1 MCILPEE
8 LSLKQQQLPEH
19 IPDGSVQAEQQE
31 ESFLDYPCKYVCI
44 IMLSFEAQMDYDQRW
59 CWAISAFIQVS
70 ISSLTIE
77 MSICPQLNRV
87 LLNHT
92 KADQT

>member
-1 MCILPEE
+1 M
-8 LSLKQQQLPEH
+8 
-19 IPDGSVQAEQQE
+19 QAEQQYE
-31 ESFLDYPCKYVCI
+31 LFLAYSCKNVCI
-44 IMLSFEAQMDYDQRW
+44 IMFSFEAQIDYDQRW
-59 CWAISAFIQVS
+59 HQAISPFIQLS
-70 ISSLTIE
+70 ISSLIIE

>member
-1 MCILPEE
+1 M
-8 LSLKQQQLPEH
+8 
-19 IPDGSVQAEQQE
+19 QAEQQE
-31 ESFLDYPCKYVCI
+31 ELFLDYLCKYVCI
-44 IMLSFEAQMDYDQRW
+44 IMLSFEVQIDYDQRL

-70 ISSLTIE
+70 ISSLIKE